1 MDSFHALRRQAQC
14 ALKQAQAAQTK
25 AEFDRH
31 YAEYKRLIY
40 RIERMF
46 KFAA

>member
-25 AEFDRH
+25 SEFDYH
-31 YAEYKRLIY
+31 YGKYKRLIY
-40 RIERMF
+40 QIERLF
-46 KFAA
+46 KYAA